1 MDKWE
6 KERTFLSFSF
16 FLIRFFPVSSF
27 RYFLVLRFGVRV
39 IIGLGNPGPE
49 YRKTRHNVGFWVVD
63 VLAQRWGIRLSRRAF
78 LSLTGDGQLKGEK
91 VLLVQPETYM
101 NRSGETAI
109 RIRDFYRLEL
119 SDFVVV
125 HDDLDLP
132 LGRVRVKRGG
142 GGAGGNR
149 GVASLIAAF
158 GSKEFVRIKVGIGR
172 PPGRQDPADFVLQAF
187 TPQEEASILPAVD
200 NAADAVEMWISDGI
214 EKTMAAV
221 NGTVQPE
228 VEQP

>member
-1 MDKWE
+1 LINGKR
-6 KERTFLSFSF
+6 KVLFFPFPSSF
-16 FLIRFFPVSSF
+16 IRLFPVSPF

-172 PPGRQDPADFVLQAF
+172 PPGRQDPADFVLQPF

-200 NAADAVEMWISDGI
+200 NAASAVEMWISDGI

>member
-6 KERTFLSFSF
+6 KDSTFLSFSF
-16 FLIRFFPVSSF
+16 FLIRRFPVF
-27 RYFLVLRFGVRV
+27 PFYDFLVLRFGVRV

-49 YRKTRHNVGFWVVD
+49 YRKTRHNVGFWVVE

-91 VLLVQPETYM
+91 ILLVQPETYM
-101 NRSGETAI
+101 NRSGETAR

-172 PPGRQDPADFVLQAF
+172 PPGRQDPADFVLQPF

-200 NAADAVEMWISDGI
+200 NAAGAVEMWISDGI

>member
-172 PPGRQDPADFVLQAF
+172 PPGRQDPANFVLQPF

>member
-1 MDKWE
+1 M
-6 KERTFLSFSF
+6 
-16 FLIRFFPVSSF
+16 
-27 RYFLVLRFGVRV
+27 RV

-172 PPGRQDPADFVLQAF
+172 PPGRQDPADFVLQPF

-228 VEQP
+228 VEQS

>member
-6 KERTFLSFSF
+6 KESTFLSFSF

-172 PPGRQDPADFVLQAF
+172 PPGRQDPADFVLQPF

-200 NAADAVEMWISDGI
+200 NAASAVEMWISDGI